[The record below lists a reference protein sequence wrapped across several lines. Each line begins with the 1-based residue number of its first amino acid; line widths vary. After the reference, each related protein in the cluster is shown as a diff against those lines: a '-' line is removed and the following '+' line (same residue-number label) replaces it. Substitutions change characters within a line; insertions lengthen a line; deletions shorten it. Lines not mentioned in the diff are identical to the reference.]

1 MSGKNTYKKIIT
13 VLAIILLFVFSPM
26 IHAVTENTSGTENE
40 EQTQSSSTASTTYID
55 ELKKAIEDRR
65 DIDEKS
71 FDKRRNDIGSYA
83 LQFCQSILQSEIQPG
98 SVNATPSQG
107 GSNPVPVFE
116 VDGLLE
122 LTGQILS
129 YGMGT
134 FSGIQSIDT
143 SLQQI
148 NEVQNKMCYY
158 LVRLQQLTED
168 AQYKLFVEDP
178 AARANASLQKAEYS
192 QNLIKLVNNG
202 YDVDGDGV
210 GDKSLIVSDLPSH
223 RQEVRA
229 EVTAQFDDMLVNSGS
244 AYTDFLR
251 RQLTIGKTNPSTV
264 DALASDLSP
273 SEIAQLYKDPKALD
287 SKTYWDRYTLFFT
300 GKNNNIYD
308 AYLSAE
314 SLKNTMEN
322 IAIADDQMNYVTS
335 GGFLPYQ
342 ECLEQTSD
350 GKHCLARKTI
360 TPGSAIAS
368 IYNTVMNDKFVS
380 LQNVH
385 YSGEDNIPATK
396 PNIGN
401 ITNPDAR
408 DTLDPYTNLPING
421 PTEPP
426 TIFDP
431 WSDSIFKLNFT
442 KNIGPAN
449 NGNGL
454 RKVTLKIE
462 TNADSCSADSNWIG
476 MKDTTSTNSI
486 YLFKKGENIPLSNLS
501 NEKLKT
507 KTIDTYYPLTFDMRF
522 AYTNNNGSQ
531 TINLSSTTDGVTKKV
546 TVSIPTSILLAIN
559 TGDKFSL
566 SVSPF
571 GSNQTVSTTTYR
583 GSTSYEILR
592 SLRDEINKSSD
603 DEWGKYTID
612 LNESNQLT
620 ISMDRTYK
628 LKCRKGQKTK
638 IATVTVEALSW

>member
-1 MSGKNTYKKIIT
+1 
-13 VLAIILLFVFSPM
+13 M

-65 DIDEKS
+65 VIDDKS
-71 FDKRRNDIGSYA
+71 FDKRRDVIGSYA

-158 LVRLQQLTED
+158 LVFLKQLTED

-229 EVTAQFDDMLVNSGS
+229 EATGQFDDILVNSAS
-244 AYTDFLR
+244 NYTDFLR
-251 RQLTIGKTNPSTV
+251 RELTIGKINHRAV
-264 DALASDLSP
+264 GALTPDLSP
-273 SEIAQLYKDPKALD
+273 DEIAQLYTNPEALD
-287 SKTYWDRYTLFFT
+287 SQTYWDRYVLFF
-300 GKNNNIYD
+300 GGENNNIYS
-308 AYLSAE
+308 AYLNAKSFKE
-314 SLKNTMEN
+314 IKEN
-322 IAIADDQMNYVTS
+322 IALGDDQMNYIIG

-350 GKHCLARKTI
+350 GKHCLVRKTI

-368 IYNTVMNDKFVS
+368 IYNTVMSDKFVS

-385 YSGEDNIPATK
+385 YRGEDNIPATT

-401 ITNPDAR
+401 ITNPDTR
-408 DTLDPYTNLPING
+408 DTLDPNTNLPIGG

-431 WSDSIFKLNFT
+431 GPDSGFRLSFT
-442 KNIGPAN
+442 KNIAPPN
-449 NGNGL
+449 NDNGS

-462 TNADSCSADSNWIG
+462 TNADFCSADNNWVG
-476 MKDTTSTNSI
+476 MKDATRASST
-486 YLFKKGENIPLSNLS
+486 YLFKKEDKIPLSS
-501 NEKLKT
+501 GKT
-507 KTIDTYYPLTFDMRF
+507 EINTYYPLTFDLRF
-522 AYTNNNGSQ
+522 TYTDSRG
-531 TINLSSTTDGVTKKV
+531 STTDIELASTTDVAKKV
-546 TVSIPTSILLAIN
+546 TVSISTSTLLAIN

-571 GSNQTVSTTTYR
+571 GPNQTVSTTTYR
-583 GSTSYEILR
+583 RSTSYEILK
-592 SLRDEINKSSD
+592 SLKEQIDNSSN
-603 DEWGKYTID
+603 DEWKKYTLELDID
-612 LNESNQLT
+612 KLT
-620 ISMDRTYK
+620 ISMDKTYE
-628 LKCRKGQKTK
+628 LTCRKGQKIKTERVV
-638 IATVTVEALSW
+638 ISW